1 MGKNFKQRLQD
12 LFCSCTH
19 KRRPGPAHVDAVVIP
34 PIYLPQASRSYIS
47 AKSAGSI
54 MAISGID
61 LTTVSH
67 VMRPTPLV
75 TLPQTSSLSQLL
87 FSQPKP
93 ARRPEPEPVAVDGYQ
108 DTIIRGTICQDS
120 VGPLFVNRQ
129 CTTMAYQALAYQAV
143 KNQPDNWTSKDVN
156 TIIRMAHRQHARF
169 RLTDKISDQIDGK
182 VGIYQLPA
190 KYIVR
195 TIPQFMRKKHEDAF
209 SEVPEVTATS
219 LSCVDGCYEYT
230 DSVTAE
236 ALSGVSPEFPIFM
249 ENAFKVNREESV
261 NMILTIGETSVAI
274 WRRRNDDRLWLFD
287 SHRRGPKGDFHYGTT
302 ETEDQGSAL
311 VRSFE
316 DLDALMTHLTTQ
328 YGTTFQYSATLLS
341 YDVD

>member
-1 MGKNFKQRLQD
+1 MGKSFKQRLQS
-12 LFCSCTH
+12 LCFPCSRT
-19 KRRPGPAHVDAVVIP
+19 PQPEPIPAVARSP
-34 PIYLPQASRSYIS
+34 RYLWQASRPYIS

-67 VMRPTPLV
+67 VMRPTPV
-75 TLPQTSSLSQLL
+75 TLPQKSSLSQLL

-93 ARRPEPEPVAVDGYQ
+93 APRPKPELVTLDGYQ

-182 VGIYQLPA
+182 IGIYQLPA
-190 KYIVR
+190 KYIIK
-195 TIPQFMRKKHEDAF
+195 TIPQFMVKKHDDAF

-230 DSVTAE
+230 DSDIAE

-249 ENAFKVNREESV
+249 ENAFKANREESV
-261 NMILTIGETSVAI
+261 NMILTIGETSVAV

-311 VRSFE
+311 VRSFK